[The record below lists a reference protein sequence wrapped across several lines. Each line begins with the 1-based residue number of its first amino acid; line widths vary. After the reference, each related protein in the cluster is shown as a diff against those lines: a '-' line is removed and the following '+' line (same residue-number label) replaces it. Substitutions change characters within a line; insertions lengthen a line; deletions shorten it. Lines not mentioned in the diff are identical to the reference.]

1 MDKITFF
8 IPGQP
13 VAKERAR
20 AVSRNGKIR
29 MYTPGK
35 TADYESAVHS
45 ICKESFTRPLE
56 SPVCVK
62 IHAALAVPLSW
73 SKKRRE
79 AALRGEVY
87 PTGRPDID
95 NYIKA
100 IFDGMNG
107 AAFLDDS
114 QVVSVWCEKF
124 YGETPGVIVEVFEMD
139 KKYLKIGQNNI
150 DITT

>member
-1 MDKITFF
+1 MGKITFF

-13 VAKERAR
+13 VAKARAR
-20 AVSRNGKIR
+20 AFSRNGQTR
-29 MYTPGK
+29 MYTPKK
-35 TADYESAVHS
+35 TADYESLVHS
-45 ICKESFTRPLE
+45 ICKESFARPLE
-56 SPVCVK
+56 SPVVVK
-62 IHAALAVPLSW
+62 IHAAIAIPLSW

-79 AALRGEVY
+79 AALRDEVY

-114 QVVSVWCEKF
+114 QVVSLECSKF
-124 YGETPGVIVEVFEMD
+124 YGETPGVIVEVFEVY
-139 KKYLKIGQNNI
+139 KKELQFG
-150 DITT
+150 